1 MHYPI
6 SFSLFPASCFNIQ
19 GRIQTHSGN
28 LQSWGKCMAWSP
40 LFLSQHHLTAS
51 LPSQLHCSYPPQ
63 RQQNPPFQFTSPL
76 YMFMLVCF
84 GWAFWKCL
92 LYIYFIRFACWMVSI
107 YMHRLHPVGTACVRL
122 DSLPCNV
129 VMLLETILLKMQ
141 TLRLCVLIG
150 GFSCCYSAVRHWF
163 LTMNVVIIDKC
174 GFFFIAPMVMN
185 TSHKRCF

>member
-1 MHYPI
+1 MHGMK
-6 SFSLFPASCFNIQ
+6 SSVSLSTSSYCFPAQS
-19 GRIQTHSGN
+19 TA
-28 LQSWGKCMAWSP
+28 LQLPTPK
-40 LFLSQHHLTAS
+40 TAES
-51 LPSQLHCSYPPQ
+51 SISVYIASVYVHVGLI
-63 RQQNPPFQFTSPL
+63 
-76 YMFMLVCF
+76 